1 MASATGVEAA
11 TDPEARLVAA
21 LLDLAGGRDAHSE
34 IARHAAQALDAEA
47 SGVLR
52 FLGAE
57 RAVIVG
63 VWRAGGIRGMPI
75 NAEVDFDRRNSALGR
90 ARSTSAPARAD
101 SYEGQRGELPL
112 LMEAIG
118 LRSSVAAPILLD
130 SGPWGAIAVSTT
142 REEPLPPE
150 SEQRLGDLAGLVS
163 RAIAAGEDGR
173 RLEAS
178 RLRVVEGAD
187 AARRQL
193 ERRLHAGPHQ
203 HVRALSLKLRVAR
216 SQARD
221 GTALAGLIDDA
232 IDGAM
237 EVDTELRDLA
247 RDLYPVILSERGLAA
262 AVQARAVRAGV
273 PVSLRQLPRR
283 RFPPV
288 IEATAYFAIA
298 GALADAAGE
307 AAVLVADEGDKLIV
321 EVSHDGAA
329 PAADPHA
336 IADRVV
342 AAGGWLDVVAQPGAG
357 TVLRLEFP
365 LTP

>member
-1 MASATGVEAA
+1 MASATGVEVAM
-11 TDPEARLVAA
+11 DPEARLLAA

-34 IARHAAQALDAEA
+34 IARHAAHALDAEA

-52 FLGAE
+52 FLGKE

-75 NAEVDFDRRNSALGR
+75 NAEIDFDHRNSALGR
-90 ARSTSAPARAD
+90 AWSTRAPARAD
-101 SYEGQRGELPL
+101 SYEGRRGELPL
-112 LMEAIG
+112 VMEAIG

-130 SGPWGAIAVSTT
+130 AGPWGAIVVSTT

-150 SEQRLGDLAGLVS
+150 SEPRLGDLAGLVS
-163 RAIAAGEDGR
+163 RALAAAEDGR
-173 RLEAS
+173 RLAAS

-193 ERRLHAGPHQ
+193 ERRLHEGPHQ
-203 HVRALSLKLRVAR
+203 HVLALALKLRVAR
-216 SQARD
+216 SQAHD
-221 GTALAGLIDDA
+221 GSALAGLIDDA

-237 EVDTELRDLA
+237 DVDTELRDLA

-273 PVSLRQLPRR
+273 PVSLRRLPSR

-288 IEATAYFAIA
+288 VEATAYFAVAQALA
-298 GALADAAGE
+298 GAVGE
-307 AAVLVADEGDKLIV
+307 AAVLVADDGDKLTV
-321 EVSHDGAA
+321 EVSHDGAGA
-329 PAADPHA
+329 AADPYA
-336 IADRVV
+336 IADRIA
-342 AAGGWLDVVAQPGAG
+342 AAGGVLEVVSQPGAG
-357 TVLRLEFP
+357 TVMRAEFP
-365 LTP
+365 IER